1 MYLASLYIKDA
12 FQSGQIF
19 ELHRTLFKF
28 VWLNISY
35 QFHSMPDGFIDSIRV
50 FTKLSKPL
58 FYYFREQEY
67 SSVVYVDDTP
77 LVEDTYAEC
86 IDNLFDNIKMPPIY

>member
-1 MYLASLYIKDA
+1 
-12 FQSGQIF
+12 
-19 ELHRTLFKF
+19 
-28 VWLNISY
+28 
-35 QFHSMPDGFIDSIRV
+35 MPDGFIDPIRV

-58 FYYFREQEY
+58 FHYFREQEY

-86 IDNLFDNIKMPPIY
+86 IDNLFDNIRTPPIY